1 MTDPLDALRDPGAPQ
16 SPDPEFADALRRRL
30 REALDRPIARRQG
43 RPVPIEDDRL
53 DELLEFAVEQFEEDL
68 MTLPIT
74 IKQFSPYLAVGDGRR
89 AIDFYVAAFGAEVV
103 DEPTIM
109 PDGKIGHVTLQIG
122 PLRLFLAEEFPEMG
136 LQAPPSLG
144 GVSVTLHLSLGS
156 AGDVDTVAQRAV
168 AAGATLDRPVADG
181 PYGRAGVIV
190 DPSGHRW
197 FLLHEP
203 EGRP

>member
-1 MTDPLDALRDPGAPQ
+1 MTDPLDALRDPGTPQ
-16 SPDPEFADALRRRL
+16 RPDPEFAAALRRRL
-30 REALDRPIARRQG
+30 GEALAGPIPRRS
-43 RPVPIEDDRL
+43 
-53 DELLEFAVEQFEEDL
+53 EEDL

-74 IKQFSPYLAVGDGRR
+74 IKQFSPYLAVVDARR

-103 DEPTIM
+103 DQPTIM

-122 PLRLFLAEEFPEMG
+122 PLRLFFAEEFPEMG

-144 GVSVTLHLSLGS
+144 GVSVTLHLSLAS
-156 AGDVDTVAQRAV
+156 ADEVDAVAQRAV
-168 AAGATLDRPVADG
+168 AAGATLERPVTDG

-197 FLLHEP
+197 FLLFEP
-203 EGRP
+203 H